1 MAININSIQ
10 FDATLGLTGYSDFL
24 TGNVGDKIRIKI
36 NFYIE
41 NSNVATADN
50 VVIFG
55 PTSINTLDNDNLIY
69 CENNEFI
76 ESLKIGDQIN
86 IQNMGVGYNGTR
98 NVLAKIDSNTIKV
111 DGAVFTASTKTSGE
125 IVNQT
130 NNKGLRYLFNFVE
143 NGNDFTSL
151 TDPNEVQLFTINT
164 LDYTSVSTSALKKSG
179 NKTWQY
185 GNATVEAFGISD
197 GKITYQI
204 IHDTIIT
211 PLFLANQIQ
220 DTQDSI
226 RPSYFKAGS
235 TLNYIY
241 QIDLGRNLL
250 DTNNFQTLSDT
261 IVGNV
266 GWFDENF
273 NGLESNYYLDSLSY
287 NNTISTLDFNVNTQ
301 VTAVIKCNDASFTT
315 STLTK
320 IGFIYLPDN
329 ESDYQENNRELI
341 DNFCFDTLQ
350 TLTNDTY
357 VIGSYFGGVRQIFK
371 NKKATLTNSSTITI
385 TANVE
390 LGSTYKNIIAESDFK
405 NFLLFVA
412 VENNSLAFDSKDRV
426 SLLIDCNSFAVQLAD
441 INLVKNE
448 GTFFIEHP
456 YSERSYGVFELDIQP
471 VDDVVCNSEFY
482 IDFTGLEND
491 NVLIRSVKPKLLLR
505 KSGQS
510 DIVLESFTINC
521 DNTQLVTDGI
531 YTIQNIDFAKGREFK
546 IPIDEIRK
554 NITFSRN
561 YNNDV
566 SNKRYYSL
574 NYPFMMRW
582 EYWKQLEL
590 SQLPKDFFDP
600 ILDFKGYNQKW
611 SRLANISGWSFV
623 YEIDFVINRLG
634 IDYNQTFTKSIISK
648 DFNSNT
654 AWNTTTISSGLVN
667 GALKLLKGYEQTEI
681 TATFTKISGSIPI
694 LANTAIVMWI
704 ETFESG
710 GVGDIRRISSVYNND
725 AQSWFIENKVV
736 ITNPSSGVFVGKA
749 KIDNTKLPKNN
760 KYTIYARIYELNL
773 IPDNARITNDNII
786 RITIDNFNRV
796 VNS

>member
-10 FDATLGLTGYSDFL
+10 FDSTLGLTGYSDFL
-24 TGNVGDKIRIKI
+24 VGNVGDKVRIKI

-50 VVIFG
+50 VVIFK
-55 PTSINTLDNDNLIY
+55 PTSISSLDTASLIY
-69 CENNEFI
+69 CENTEFVQ
-76 ESLKIGDQIN
+76 SLKVGDTIS
-86 IQNMGVGYNGTR
+86 ISGMTGYNTTYL
-98 NVLAKIDSNTIKV
+98 VKEIIDSNIFRINGTLLN
-111 DGAVFTASTKTSGE
+111 ATFTTGSITN
-125 IVNQT
+125 IT

-151 TDPNEVQLFTINT
+151 TDPNEIQLFTINT
-164 LDYTSVSTSALKKSG
+164 LDYTSVSTSSLKKAG

-185 GNATVEAFGISD
+185 GNATVEAFGISN

-226 RPSYFKAGS
+226 RPSYFKCGN

-250 DTNNFQTLSDT
+250 DTNNYQKLSDT

-287 NNTISTLDFNVNTQ
+287 DNTISTLDFNVNTQ

-329 ESDYQENNRELI
+329 ESDYQQNNRELI

-385 TANVE
+385 IANVE
-390 LGSTYKNIIAESDFK
+390 LGSTYKSIIAESDFK

-521 DNTQLVTDGI
+521 DNTQLVADGL

-611 SRLANISGWSFV
+611 TRLANISGWSFV

-654 AWNTTTISSGLVN
+654 VWNTTTISSGLEN